1 MTPQV
6 ALIGIIFVTFLWGSW
21 FQTVKHLGSFP
32 IHAFISVMYAISVI
46 IVWASIGMLGKTMIP
61 QGIFHEIKG
70 RPYLALAIFGCGI
83 VFGIAMQMHL
93 TVVKRIG
100 LILSTS
106 VSATCAILGGA
117 VISVI
122 FAGLPG
128 RRIRDSPLF
137 LSISSDTCNDSLSVC
152 RRLP

>member
-1 MTPQV
+1 
-6 ALIGIIFVTFLWGSW
+6 
-21 FQTVKHLGSFP
+21 
-32 IHAFISVMYAISVI
+32 MYAISVI

-122 FAGLPG
+122 FAGLPDG
-128 RRIRDSPLF
+128 V
-137 LSISSDTCNDSLSVC
+137 SVTASFSQHFF
-152 RRLP
+152 